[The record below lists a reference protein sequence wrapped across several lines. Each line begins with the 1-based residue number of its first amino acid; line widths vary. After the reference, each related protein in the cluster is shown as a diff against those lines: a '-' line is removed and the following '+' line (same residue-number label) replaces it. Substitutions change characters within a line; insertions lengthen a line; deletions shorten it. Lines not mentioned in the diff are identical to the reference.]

1 MRSEPKRRV
10 KFRIIFIWTGFYLA
24 LLVISLRIYQLQV
37 LEANRLKA
45 KAEQQYFKV
54 QPIKYPRGTLYDR
67 NLEELAVNRRVYS
80 VYALPQQLEDISAT
94 VSQLSPILNIDR
106 YTLRKKLNSEKKIV
120 WLAQRINQEQGERVM
135 SLKLKGIEAISE
147 DLRFYPG
154 ANLASQTLGFMG
166 IEGIGVE
173 GEGKEGLEYLYDKE
187 LRGQAVSMKV
197 MKDGRKKVMMVMKS
211 EENYKQAGSIILTLD
226 RTVQHIAEEALKEA
240 VNKYNARRGCL
251 IAVEPRTGRVLAL
264 ALYPNYDLN
273 HYSKAETE
281 IRKNWALTDPF
292 EPGSTFKVFVVA
304 GGIEEGLITV
314 NDRFDCEN
322 GIYQVGDEDV
332 IRDMRKFNI
341 LSVREI
347 LTYSSNI
354 GAVKIAEKLG
364 REKLYK
370 YIMDFGFGEKTGI
383 DFPTESKGIVHHYK
397 KWYPLT
403 FRTIAFGQGISVSA
417 LQMVMALSAIA
428 NDGIL
433 MKPYLAERI
442 VYPDGEEKVINQ
454 PTMVRRVISPETAK
468 TLTELMMEV
477 VSPKGTG
484 YLAQIPG
491 YKVAGK
497 TGTAQKPKSN
507 GKGYEPGK
515 WVCSFMGFV
524 PAEEPK
530 LAMIVVIDEPKV
542 DYATGGMIAA
552 PVFQTV
558 AKYTLTAMGT
568 LPELSPAGSIAV
580 IPKGKIFTRNSNGI
594 ADSLPDAGKT
604 PDFRGMSLKSALK
617 LTLSLGQKPVFEG
630 SGWVIEQE
638 PLPGSDLTGRVI
650 LRMSRDRI

>member
-1 MRSEPKRRV
+1 MRNEPKRRV
-10 KFRIIFIWTGFYLA
+10 KFRIIFTWSGFYLA
-24 LLVISLRIYQLQV
+24 LLLISFRVYQLQV
-37 LEANRLKA
+37 IEANRLKS

-54 QPIKYPRGTLYDR
+54 QPVKYPRGALYDR

-80 VYALPQQLEDISAT
+80 VYALSQQLENIEAT
-94 VSQLSPILNIDR
+94 ASQLSPILKTDR
-106 YTLRKKLNSEKKIV
+106 YVLIKKLKSEKKIV
-120 WLAQRINQEQGERVM
+120 WLAQRISQEQGEKVM

-154 ANLASQTLGFMG
+154 GNLASQVLGFMG

-187 LRGQAVSMKV
+187 LRGQAVSMKI
-197 MKDGRKKVMMVMKS
+197 MKDGRKKVMMVMES
-211 EENYKQAGSIILTLD
+211 GENYKRAGSIILTID

-251 IAVEPRTGRVLAL
+251 IAVEPKTGRVIAL

-273 HYSKAETE
+273 QYSKSKAED
-281 IRKNWALTDPF
+281 RKNWALSDPF
-292 EPGSTFKVFVVA
+292 EPGSTFKVFVMA
-304 GGIEEGLITV
+304 GGIEEGLIKV
-314 NDRFDCEN
+314 NDRFDCED
-322 GIYQVGDEDV
+322 GVYQVGEDM
-332 IRDMRKFNI
+332 IRDMRKFNL
-341 LSVREI
+341 LSVLEI

-370 YIMDFGFGEKTGI
+370 YIMDFGFGEKAGI

-417 LQMVMALSAIA
+417 LQMVMALSVIA

-433 MKPYLAERI
+433 MKPFLAEKI
-442 VYPDGEEKVINQ
+442 VYPDGEEMTLNQ
-454 PTMVRRVISPETAK
+454 PTMARRVISFETAK
-468 TLTELMMEV
+468 TLTEMMKEV
-477 VSPKGTG
+477 VAPKGTG

-524 PAEEPK
+524 PADEPK

-542 DYATGGMIAA
+542 DYATGGRIAA
-552 PVFQTV
+552 PVFQIV
-558 AKYTLTAMGT
+558 AKYALTTMGA
-568 LPELSPAGSIAV
+568 LPEQSPAGSIAAL
-580 IPKGKIFTRNSNGI
+580 PKRKIFTRNSNGM
-594 ADSLPDAGKT
+594 ANPEPVAGKT
-604 PDFRGMSLKSALK
+604 PDFKGMSLKSALK
-617 LTLSLGQKPVFEG
+617 LALSLGQKPVFEG

-638 PLPGSDLTGRVI
+638 PLPGTDLTERVI